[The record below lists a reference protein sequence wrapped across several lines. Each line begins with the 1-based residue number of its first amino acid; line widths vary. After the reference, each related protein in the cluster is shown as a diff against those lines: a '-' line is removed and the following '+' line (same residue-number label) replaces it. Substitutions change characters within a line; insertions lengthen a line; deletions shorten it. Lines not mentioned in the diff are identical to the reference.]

1 MDAQEGVVLFLL
13 DQMAEQHA
21 KEVLLAYTVLLSSG
35 VGGCSPSSGQHK
47 GGGWDLVCTISAEG
61 FKQTHV
67 AELHCIDWPQLC
79 SLNCLEDI
87 ALTSSAPGQQ
97 AVTAW
102 CRIKQMCP

>member
-35 VGGCSPSSGQHK
+35 VRGCSLISGRHK
-47 GGGWDLVCTISAEG
+47 NRGWDLVCTISAEG

-67 AELHCIDWPQLC
+67 AELHCINWPQLC
-79 SLNCLEDI
+79 SLKVL
-87 ALTSSAPGQQ
+87 
-97 AVTAW
+97 
-102 CRIKQMCP
+102 